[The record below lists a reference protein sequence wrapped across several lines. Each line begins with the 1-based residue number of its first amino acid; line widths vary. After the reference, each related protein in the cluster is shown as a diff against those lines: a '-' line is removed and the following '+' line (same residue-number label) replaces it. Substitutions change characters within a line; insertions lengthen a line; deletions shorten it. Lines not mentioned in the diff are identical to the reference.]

1 MGERVR
7 RGAITKAGNSH
18 LRRIA
23 MAAAWSYRH
32 RPAVSSALRQRQEV
46 VREEVKEIAW
56 KQQHRFLARYRNL
69 TARRKN
75 KGQVITA
82 IGRELVGF
90 HLGHRKTAVGFSF
103 VYKR

>member
-1 MGERVR
+1 MWLRDTAHE
-7 RGAITKAGNSH
+7 A
-18 LRRIA
+18 LRR
-23 MAAAWSYRH
+23 SSRCSTTC
-32 RPAVSSALRQRQEV
+32 RKSALRQWQEV

-56 KQQHRFLARYRNL
+56 KQQHRFLARNRNL
-69 TARRKN
+69 TARGKN

>member
-1 MGERVR
+1 MGYVWYRQLTAL
-7 RGAITKAGNSH
+7 GTPC
-18 LRRIA
+18 A
-23 MAAAWSYRH
+23 MVA
-32 RPAVSSALRQRQEV
+32 PTLVQLNFVGSALRQRQEV

-69 TARRKN
+69 TARVKN